1 MATTTGVDLTTKV
14 YQVFIKTTP
23 EAIWEAITNPDWTE
37 KYGYAGRTEYS
48 PDLRV
53 GATFR
58 NLASPEFQQ
67 AGMPAVVV
75 DGTVL
80 EVDRPRRLV
89 QTWRFLWSEEIKAE
103 GPTTLTYEIADQG
116 NGICKLTLTHELGD
130 APLTTAQ
137 VNGEI
142 EGAGGGWPYVLSDI
156 KSLLE
161 TGKALHV

>member
-1 MATTTGVDLTTKV
+1 MTTATGADAITKV

-37 KYGYAGRTEYS
+37 KYGYSGRTEYS

-67 AGMPAVVV
+67 AGMPEVVV

-80 EVDRPRRLV
+80 EADPPRRLV
-89 QTWRFLWSEEIKAE
+89 QTWRFLWSDEIKAE
-103 GPTTLTYEIADQG
+103 GPTTLTYEISDQG
-116 NGICKLTLTHELGD
+116 NGICKLTLTHVLEN

-137 VNGEI
+137 IVGEI